1 MLGGVIG
8 PTPGAS
14 HKSFERRA
22 IDDGAATLFTHLLQ
36 FKFHATPNATE
47 IDAGHA
53 AKIFTGLICGFRE
66 SMASG

>member
-1 MLGGVIG
+1 
-8 PTPGAS
+8 
-14 HKSFERRA
+14 
-22 IDDGAATLFTHLLQ
+22 LFTHLLQ